1 MLHGIDVSENN
12 GRINWQEVA
21 DNGVKFAIIRLGY
34 GNGHLDGEF
43 YRNVNNA
50 LLHGLKIGVYFY
62 SYALNTRAA
71 EKEAEYV
78 INTLIDCGLTPEKIA
93 MNVWYD
99 MEDADGYKQR
109 HGMPNTAELTAMCSR
124 FISALNAAGY
134 SCGIYASLDWLEN
147 KIQTQR
153 LANYVPYWV
162 AQWGGHC
169 DWPNAKMWQYTDKL
183 VIGSHEYDGNY
194 YFI

>member
-1 MLHGIDVSENN
+1 MLRGIDVSENN
-12 GRINWQEVA
+12 GRVDWQEVA

-62 SYALNTRAA
+62 SYALNTRSAR
-71 EKEAEYV
+71 KEAEFV
-78 INTLIDCGLTPEKIA
+78 VQTLIDCGLTPEKLH
-93 MNVWYD
+93 MGVWYD

-109 HGMPNTAELTAMCSR
+109 HGMPNTAELTAMCSL
-124 FISALNAAGY
+124 FLSALNAAGY

-147 KIQTQR
+147 KIYTKQ
-153 LANYVPYWV
+153 LADYVPYWC
-162 AQWGGHC
+162 AQWGCRC
-169 DWPNAKMWQYTDKL
+169 DWPNAKMWQYTDRFL
-183 VIGSHEYDGNY
+183 INGCEFDGNY
-194 YFI
+194 CF